1 MKREADATKR
11 VRGSRRRH
19 DAAFKREVVSK
30 TLAPGASVAAI
41 ALENRL
47 NTNLLFKWRRDH
59 LRAQGRLATARPST
73 MLPVMVATA
82 SNEALG
88 SRPRSAPG
96 LIEIELPAGRI
107 RIRGGVDADSL
118 RVVIDVLLRR

>member
-1 MKREADATKR
+1 M
-11 VRGSRRRH
+11 
-19 DAAFKREVVSK
+19 
-30 TLAPGASVAAI
+30 TLVPGASVAAI

-59 LRAQGRLATARPST
+59 LRAQARLAPTRAAT
-73 MLPVMVATA
+73 MLPVMVETA
-82 SNEALG
+82 SDEVPA

-107 RIRGGVDADSL
+107 RIRGGVDAESL
-118 RVVIDVLLRR
+118 RAVVDLLLQR